1 MGFGGILALSLA
13 AAVMVAVISGA
24 KPPAHFLIQDTA
36 ECYYSPGG
44 GGGPEGQLEVRF
56 VYRYIY
62 DREELVRFDSARGEF
77 EAVAA
82 LGEPDARYWNG
93 QKEVLENARAAAD
106 VFCRHNYGIDEPFA
120 RARLVQP
127 KLKISATEQDSSSQN
142 TLLICNVARFWPAE
156 IEIKWFRNGK
166 EEKGPTVMTTDLIRN
181 GDWTFQIQVMLE
193 TKLERG
199 DVYTCQVDHASFASP
214 VQVQWEPQSDS
225 ARSKMWT
232 GVAGLIL
239 GLVFMAL
246 GFIFFLRSKKGN
258 VLPQP
263 PVALMS

>member
-1 MGFGGILALSLA
+1 MGPGAVILALSLA
-13 AAVMVAVISGA
+13 AAAA
-24 KPPAHFLIQDTA
+24 AEPPAHFLIQDTA

-62 DREELVRFDSARGEF
+62 DREELARFDSARGEF

-93 QKEVLENARAAAD
+93 QKEVLEQNRAAAD
-106 VFCRHNYGIDEPFA
+106 VFCRHNYGVYEPFA
-120 RARLVQP
+120 RKRLVQP
-127 KLKISATEQDSSSQN
+127 KMSITPAEHDSSSQK
-142 TLLICNVARFWPAE
+142 TLLICDVAGFWPSG
-156 IEIKWFRNGK
+156 INITWLRNGK
-166 EEKGPTVMTTDLIRN
+166 EEEGTKVMTTDLIRN

-193 TKLERG
+193 TKAEWG
-199 DVYTCQVDHASFASP
+199 DVYACQVEHPSFPTPAR
-214 VQVQWEPQSDS
+214 VQWEPQSDS

-239 GLVFMAL
+239 GLVFL
-246 GFIFFLRSKKGN
+246 GLGLIFFLRSKKGD
-258 VLPQP
+258 VLPQA